1 MHAKQMLFT
10 SSKRCGR
17 RLRRCPGGCEKEQI
31 DRKQARRRDGS
42 CELDWRLEAD
52 LQMRDTFLAGLIQ
65 TAQPQLLY
73 RSGSRGLN
81 TGRAGGYASRAYPH
95 GELDLLF
102 MMLVVTP
109 AI

>member
-1 MHAKQMLFT
+1 MGAGCADVQEVE
-10 SSKRCGR
+10 R
-17 RLRRCPGGCEKEQI
+17 RAQVE
-31 DRKQARRRDGS
+31 RKQARRCDGS
-42 CELDWRLEAD
+42 SELEWRFEAD
-52 LQMRDTFLAGLIQ
+52 LQMRDRLLAGLIQ

>member
-1 MHAKQMLFT
+1 MRAQAVEVYEFVR
-10 SSKRCGR
+10 KR
-17 RLRRCPGGCEKEQI
+17 QS

-52 LQMRDTFLAGLIQ
+52 LQMRDTLLAGLIQ

-81 TGRAGGYASRAYPH
+81 MGRAGGYASR
-95 GELDLLF
+95 
-102 MMLVVTP
+102 
-109 AI
+109 